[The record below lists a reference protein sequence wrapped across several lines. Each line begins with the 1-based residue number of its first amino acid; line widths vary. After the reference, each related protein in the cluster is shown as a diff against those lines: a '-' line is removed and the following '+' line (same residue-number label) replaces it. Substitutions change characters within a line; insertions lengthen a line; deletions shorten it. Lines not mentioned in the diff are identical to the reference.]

1 MESVTKHLSLKKYSL
16 YILLTKHPL
25 YFTVVNKN
33 ISLGFK
39 QQDDEL
45 LAKLLDMET
54 RIRR

>member
-16 YILLTKHPL
+16 YILLPKHSL